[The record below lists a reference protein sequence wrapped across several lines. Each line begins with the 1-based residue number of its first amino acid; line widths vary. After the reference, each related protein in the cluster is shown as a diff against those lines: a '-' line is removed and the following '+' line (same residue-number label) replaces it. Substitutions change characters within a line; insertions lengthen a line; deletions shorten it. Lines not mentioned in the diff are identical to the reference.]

1 MAAVPI
7 DRRKF
12 LARAGLTAGSAM
24 LALLPGEPAMA
35 LPSPGGDPDQLFKA
49 GRFAQADHAFARQ
62 LRDNPADAHALAQ
75 RGRIALLSNRFEQA
89 RRFLAEA
96 VRLAPGDAF
105 AKRRLAE
112 CHIRQDDLPPAV
124 PLLRGTGNEADAAFA
139 DQYASVT
146 DAPYRLQGA
155 QATRLPFVTVDPL
168 PCVRVSVNGAA
179 PQPFL
184 IDTGATLA
192 LSTTTAEQAGLRAV
206 STSTTHPAGQTLTTY
221 HGVMRSFGLGDIT
234 LGTVPVVWYNL
245 RMPNLPDGTQPAG
258 VIGTTLL
265 YHFIA
270 TMDYAGQ
277 ALVLRRKTAAQ
288 ARSARAEAARRG
300 SGRLPLWLAGDHVPC
315 TLGSVNDYGPRVA
328 SVDTGG
334 MGLGIMMTEENAE
347 RAGVE
352 IDYDHPQNS
361 GGMTSYS
368 ITPARISLGRAVGRN
383 VPGVVGA
390 WPWLDLFGFETVG
403 NFTHEFLRS
412 RAVTFDYAGMNLY
425 ATAEG
430 GTGQERSASA
440 APPAPVTES

>member
-1 MAAVPI
+1 MTI
-7 DRRKF
+7 NRRTF
-12 LARAGLTAGSAM
+12 LARTCLTAGAATLVLPDGSA
-24 LALLPGEPAMA
+24 AAFS
-35 LPSPGGDPDQLFKA
+35 SPGGPDRLFKA
-49 GRFAQADHAFARQ
+49 GRFAQADHAYARL
-62 LRDNPADAHALAQ
+62 LRENPADAHALAQ

-89 RRFLAEA
+89 RRFLTEA

-105 AKRRLAE
+105 TKRQLAE

-124 PLLRGTGNEADAAFA
+124 PLLRGTGRETDAAFA

-146 DAPYRLQGA
+146 GAPYRLQGA
-155 QATRLPFVTVDPL
+155 QETRLPFLCVDPL
-168 PCVRVSVNGAA
+168 PCVQASVDGAE
-179 PQPFL
+179 PRPFL

-192 LSTTTAEQAGLRAV
+192 LSTATAERAGLRAV

-234 LGTVPVVWYNL
+234 LGTVPVVWYDL
-245 RMPNLPDGTQPAG
+245 RMPALPDGTKPAG

-270 TMDYAGQ
+270 TMDYADRT
-277 ALVLRRKTAAQ
+277 LVLRRKTAAQ
-288 ARSARAEAARRG
+288 ARRARAEAARNG
-300 SGRLPLWLAGDHVPC
+300 CDRLPLWLAGDHVPC
-315 TLGSVNDYGPRVA
+315 TLGSVSDYGPRVA

-334 MGLGIMMTEENAE
+334 MGLGIMMTEENAG

-361 GGMTSYS
+361 GGMPSYP
-368 ITPARISLGRAVGRN
+368 IRPARISLGRAVGRN
-383 VPGVVGA
+383 VPGVAGA

-412 RAVTFDYAGMNLY
+412 RAITFDYAEMTIY
-425 ATAEG
+425 VTAN
-430 GTGQERSASA
+430 QE
-440 APPAPVTES
+440 

>member
-1 MAAVPI
+1 
-7 DRRKF
+7 
-12 LARAGLTAGSAM
+12 M
-24 LALLPGEPAMA
+24 LAL
-35 LPSPGGDPDQLFKA
+35 SPNESATAVSSLSGDPDQLFKA
-49 GRFAQADHAFARQ
+49 GRFAQADQAYARL
-62 LRDNPADAHALAQ
+62 LRKNSADAHALAQ

-89 RRFLAEA
+89 RGFLTEA

-105 AKRRLAE
+105 ANRQLAE

-124 PLLRGTGNEADAAFA
+124 PLLRATGDATDAAFA

-146 DAPYRLQGA
+146 GAPYRLQGA
-155 QATRLPFVTVDPL
+155 QETRLPFVSVDPL
-168 PCVRVSVNGAA
+168 PSVWASVNGAE

-192 LSTTTAEQAGLRAV
+192 LSTATAEQAGLRAAA
-206 STSTTHPAGQTLTTY
+206 TSITHPAGQTLTTY
-221 HGVMRSFGLGDIT
+221 HGVMPSFGLGDIT
-234 LGTVPVVWYNL
+234 LGTVPVVWYDL
-245 RMPNLPDGTQPAG
+245 RMPALPDGTKPAG

-270 TMDYAGQ
+270 TMDYAGH

-288 ARSARAEAARRG
+288 ARRAQAEAARRG
-300 SGRLPLWLAGDHVPC
+300 SDRLPLWLAADHLPC

-334 MGLGIMMTEENAE
+334 MGLGILMTEENAK
-347 RAGVE
+347 RAGVA

-361 GGMTSYS
+361 GGMPSYL

-390 WPWLDLFGFETVG
+390 WPWLDMFGFETVG

-412 RAVTFDYAGMNLY
+412 RAITFDYADMNLY
-425 ATAEG
+425 VTVNG
-430 GTGQERSASA
+430 GAGQERRTRSGG
-440 APPAPVTES
+440 